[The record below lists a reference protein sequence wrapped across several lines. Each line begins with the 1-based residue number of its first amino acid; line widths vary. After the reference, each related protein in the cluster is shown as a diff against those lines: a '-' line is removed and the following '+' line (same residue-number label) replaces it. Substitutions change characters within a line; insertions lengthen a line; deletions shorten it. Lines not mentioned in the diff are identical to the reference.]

1 MAGAIHPGE
10 AFFGRAAAQTSDCAG
25 AMRPGDI
32 LRKWLPLVLI
42 LAAAVAVRH
51 FVVANT
57 DVSWEITLSEKIL
70 DGQRLYTD
78 LIEINP
84 PASTFLYLPAVALA
98 RALGWAPETVIDI
111 LVFEAALL
119 SLGAASRIV
128 GRYRLLDGLDGW
140 PIAAVTLAVLTILPA
155 QTFGER
161 EHIALIAVL
170 PMLAT
175 LAARAK
181 GERPLLRYCLVAGI
195 GAGVTVCIKPHFALA
210 LVFAVAAGALHRRS
224 WRMLFALENV
234 IAAAMAVVYGL
245 CVVIFY
251 RTYVTE
257 VMPLVADV
265 YLPVRLSLAKTLLDT
280 PVVLWAGA
288 VLIAL
293 GLRRGTGVH
302 PALLVLLAA
311 SAGFAGAYMIQGKG
325 WPYQSYPMLALALI
339 AFALA
344 CAFRRRAAV
353 QTGKRSDL
361 KTIGA
366 WVILGVI
373 AAWSFAWFNI
383 AVDNRAAAT
392 VVRLVAP
399 PHPSI
404 VLISDDVAVGHPLVR
419 AVQGRW
425 ISHFGS
431 LWVTEDAAIQ
441 RFAGGLDQA
450 KKQRLAADVEAE
462 RQRVIG
468 EIRDGKPDIVLIDER
483 PGRILVGEGGGSW
496 GDWVNADHDLSGLIA
511 ANYRQAGSADGLA
524 IYKRNGT

>member
-1 MAGAIHPGE
+1 
-10 AFFGRAAAQTSDCAG
+10 
-25 AMRPGDI
+25 MRLGDI
-32 LRKWLPLVLI
+32 LRRWLPLLLI
-42 LAAAVAVRH
+42 LAVAVVVRH

-111 LVFEAALL
+111 SVFVAAL
-119 SLGAASRIV
+119 SLGVASLIV
-128 GRYRLLDGLDGW
+128 DRYRLLDGLDGW
-140 PIAAVTLAVLTILPA
+140 LVAAVTLAVLTILPA

-175 LAARAK
+175 LAARTK
-181 GERPLLRYCLVAGI
+181 GERPQLRYSLIAGI
-195 GAGVTVCIKPHFALA
+195 GAGITVCIKPHFALA
-210 LVFAVAAGALHRRS
+210 LALAVAAGTLHRRS
-224 WRMLFALENV
+224 WRMLLVPENLV
-234 IAAAMAVVYGL
+234 AATIAAVYGL

-251 RTYVTE
+251 RAYITE

-265 YLPVRLSLAKTLLDT
+265 YLPARLSLARTLLDT

-288 VLIAL
+288 VLIVL

-302 PALLVLLAA
+302 PALLVLLTA
-311 SAGFAGAYMIQGKG
+311 SAGFAAAYMVQGKG

-339 AFALA
+339 ALALA
-344 CAFRRRAAV
+344 CGFRRRAKA
-353 QTGKRSDL
+353 QSGKRDDL
-361 KTIGA
+361 KTTGA
-366 WVILGVI
+366 WVVLGVI
-373 AAWSFAWFNI
+373 TVWSFAWFNI
-383 AVDNRAAAT
+383 AVDDRAAAA
-392 VVRLVAP
+392 VVKRIAP
-399 PHPSI
+399 PHPTI
-404 VLISDDVAVGHPLVR
+404 ALISDDVALGHPLVR

-425 ISHFGS
+425 ISRFGS

-441 RFAGGLDQA
+441 RVAGGLDAA

-462 RQRVIG
+462 RQRMIG
-468 EIRDGKPDIVLIDER
+468 EIRDGKPDIVLIDQR
-483 PGRILVGEGGGSW
+483 PGRILIGEGGGSW
-496 GDWVNADHDLSGLIA
+496 SDWVNADRELSGLIA
-511 ANYRQAGSADGLA
+511 ANYQQAGNADGVA
-524 IYKRNGT
+524 IYKRNGP

>member
-1 MAGAIHPGE
+1 M
-10 AFFGRAAAQTSDCAG
+10 
-25 AMRPGDI
+25 
-32 LRKWLPLVLI
+32 PLLLI
-42 LAAAVAVRH
+42 LVAAVAVRH

-70 DGQRLYTD
+70 NGQKLYSD

-98 RALGWAPETVIDI
+98 RALGWVPETVIDS
-111 LVFEAALL
+111 LVFAAALL
-119 SLGAASRIV
+119 SLGVTSRIV

-140 PIAAVTLAVLTILPA
+140 PVAAVTLAVLIILPA

-181 GERPLLRYCLVAGI
+181 GENPLLRYGLVAGI
-195 GAGVTVCIKPHFALA
+195 GAGVTVCIKPHFVLV
-210 LVFAVAAGALHRRS
+210 LVFAVAASALHRRS
-224 WRMLFALENV
+224 WRMLFVLENV
-234 IAAAMAVVYGL
+234 IAATMAVVYGL

-251 RTYVTE
+251 RAYITE
-257 VMPLVADV
+257 VMPLIADV

-280 PVVLWAGA
+280 PVVLWAAA
-288 VLIAL
+288 VLIVL

-302 PALLVLLAA
+302 PALLVLLTA
-311 SAGFAGAYMIQGKG
+311 SAGFAAAYMVQGKG

-339 AFALA
+339 ALALA
-344 CAFRRRAAV
+344 CGFRRRAAA
-353 QTGKRSDL
+353 QTGKRNDL
-361 KTIGA
+361 KTAGA
-366 WVILGVI
+366 WVVLGVI
-373 AAWSFAWFNI
+373 AVWSFAWFNI
-383 AVDNRAAAT
+383 AVDDRAAAA
-392 VVRLVAP
+392 VVKRVAP

-425 ISHFGS
+425 ISRFGS

-441 RFAGGLDQA
+441 RFGGGLDAA
-450 KKQRLAADVEAE
+450 KKQRLAADVDAE
-462 RQRVIG
+462 RQRLIG

-496 GDWVNADHDLSGLIA
+496 SDWVNADRDLSGLIA
-511 ANYRQAGSADGLA
+511 ANYRRAGSADGVA
-524 IYKRNGT
+524 IYKRNGS